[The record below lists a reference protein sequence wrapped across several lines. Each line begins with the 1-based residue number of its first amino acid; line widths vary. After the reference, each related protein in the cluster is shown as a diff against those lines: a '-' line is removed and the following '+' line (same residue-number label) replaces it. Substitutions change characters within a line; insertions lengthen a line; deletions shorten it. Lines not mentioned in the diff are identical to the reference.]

1 MITIVTEGAVDPKFL
16 TATDIQDM
24 RDDIPVKDA
33 QIDALMEELA
43 GKMGIDEK
51 VPYENIDDV
60 VQANAATNT
69 PGIVNV
75 ESIADSN
82 SQQGVPSVWIV
93 KKLLAQTKASPSVKI
108 NGKPLTSNVT
118 YTAADFNIYTAA
130 EIRAKFATP
139 PTPAVA
145 MKLGTLV
152 KAPAAAAE
160 KGAGHVLVDVEYDST
175 WSGYYRP
182 LIAVLQDG
190 TELVVPFS

>member
-130 EIRAKFATP
+130 EIRAKFATL

>member
-139 PTPAVA
+139 LTPAVA